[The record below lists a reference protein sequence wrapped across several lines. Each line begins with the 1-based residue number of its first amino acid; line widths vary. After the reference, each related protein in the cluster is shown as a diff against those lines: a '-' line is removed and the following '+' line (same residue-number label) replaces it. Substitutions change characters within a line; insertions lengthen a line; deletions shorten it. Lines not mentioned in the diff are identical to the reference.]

1 MNGIRNG
8 AYQLYRVLV
17 AAIAAACVVQIFLAG
32 RGAFGVHGSAK
43 LDDQSSFDPHR
54 ALGEII
60 AAAAV
65 LAFVCTLVVWRDR
78 KLIGYALALAV
89 MAEVIQ
95 HALALPKHPWV
106 AGLHAVDGV
115 GILALSGW
123 LAHAAWSRSRGQVPE
138 TAPSSLAPL

>member
-1 MNGIRNG
+1 MTGIQRG

-17 AAIAAACVVQIFLAG
+17 AAIAAACVVQIFFAG
-32 RGAFGVHGSAK
+32 RGAFGVSGSAK

-54 ALGEII
+54 ILGEII
-60 AAAAV
+60 AIAAV
-65 LAFVCTLVVWRDR
+65 LAFVCALVVWRDR
-78 KLIGYALALAV
+78 KLIGFAFALAV

-95 HALALPKHPWV
+95 HALALPKHPWI

-123 LAHAAWSRSRGQVPE
+123 LAHAAWAGSRREVPKA
-138 TAPSSLAPL
+138 APSPAVD